1 MTPAHTALAVFVM
14 ALWGFNFVAIKIGVT
29 HLPPLFTAGLRF
41 GIVALLLVWFA
52 RLPRE
57 HAKPILIIAFL
68 MGVVHFSLVFVG
80 MQMIDASTSILAV
93 TSEIPFSYL
102 LAALLLGERM
112 DRRTIVGMVLSLAGI
127 GVMIGEPR
135 VMAGIV
141 GFLMIVGSGV
151 FWGLSNVWAKRLTGV
166 SPVTLI
172 GWTAIF
178 ATPPMFAL
186 SWSFEAGQI
195 PALAAAGWQVYAAL
209 AYLVLGTTMVGYG
222 LWYYLLRVYPMYRVV
237 SFMPLM
243 PVFGVA
249 FAVLTLGE
257 QLTWLVVAGGI
268 LITAGVAAIV
278 VRHPLPGPGPVA

>member
-1 MTPAHTALAVFVM
+1 MTPLHSVLAVFVM
-14 ALWGFNFVAIKIGVT
+14 ALWGFNFIAIKIGVT

-41 GIVALLLVWFA
+41 GLVALLLVWFA

-57 HAKPILIIAFL
+57 HAKPILMIAFV

-80 MQMIDASTSILAV
+80 MQMVDASTSILAV
-93 TSEIPFSYL
+93 MSEIPFSYL

-151 FWGLSNVWAKRLTGV
+151 FWGLSNVWAKQLTAV

-178 ATPPMFAL
+178 ATLPMFAL
-186 SWSFEAGQI
+186 SWIFEDGQI
-195 PALAAAGWQVYAAL
+195 PALVAADWQVYTAL
-209 AYLVLGTTMVGYG
+209 AYLVLGTTLVGYS

-237 SFMPLM
+237 SYMPLM

-249 FAVLTLGE
+249 FAVLILGE

-268 LITAGVAAIV
+268 LTTAGVAAIV
-278 VRHPLPGPGPVA
+278 VRRALPGPEPVA